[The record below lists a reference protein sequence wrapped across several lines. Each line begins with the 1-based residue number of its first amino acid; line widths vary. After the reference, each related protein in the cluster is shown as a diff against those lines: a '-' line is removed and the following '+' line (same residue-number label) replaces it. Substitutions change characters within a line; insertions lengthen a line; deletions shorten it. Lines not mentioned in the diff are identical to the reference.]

1 MAISLVLNCNF
12 QLNFMGYSLWKHEMT
27 ALVILVTIDL
37 IVYVQQIVAG
47 KEYSALDACLVA
59 NRHSGTERPPW

>member
-1 MAISLVLNCNF
+1 
-12 QLNFMGYSLWKHEMT
+12 MGYSLWKHEVT

-59 NRHSGTERPPW
+59 NPHSGTERHPW